1 MRFLHTADLH
11 IGKRVSEFS
20 MLEDQSYILRRILEI
35 ADREKVDAVLIA
47 GDVYDKQIPPAEA
60 VRLFDW
66 FLTRLNGRNL
76 PVFVISG
83 NHDSVERLSF
93 GAQIMEE
100 SGVYLTQSYEGDS
113 MPVRLEDS
121 FCPVNIW
128 MLPFLKP
135 AAVRRFFPDREIL
148 TYQDALEAVIGR
160 MELNREERNV
170 LIAHQFVT
178 GAVAAGSE
186 DLAEVSVGGV
196 EHVSASVFEPF
207 DYVALGHIHR
217 AQSAGAERIRYS
229 GTPLKYSFAE
239 IGHRKSVTIAELKEK
254 GTLEVRLEPLTPL
267 REMREI
273 RGRYE
278 ELVLRENYQGTALED
293 YLHVVL
299 TDEDDIPDVIGRLR
313 SIYPNIMK
321 IDYDNA
327 RTRASQE
334 LIREE
339 TTVEQSPMEL
349 LARFFFRQNQQEMSP
364 EQTEYARTLMEKVQ
378 KEEGVE

>member
-121 FCPVNIW
+121 FGPVNIW

-135 AAVRRFFPDREIL
+135 AAVRRFFPDRE
-148 TYQDALEAVIGR
+148 R
-160 MELNREERNV
+160 
-170 LIAHQFVT
+170 
-178 GAVAAGSE
+178 
-186 DLAEVSVGGV
+186 
-196 EHVSASVFEPF
+196 
-207 DYVALGHIHR
+207 
-217 AQSAGAERIRYS
+217 
-229 GTPLKYSFAE
+229 
-239 IGHRKSVTIAELKEK
+239 
-254 GTLEVRLEPLTPL
+254 
-267 REMREI
+267 
-273 RGRYE
+273 
-278 ELVLRENYQGTALED
+278 
-293 YLHVVL
+293 
-299 TDEDDIPDVIGRLR
+299 
-313 SIYPNIMK
+313 
-321 IDYDNA
+321 
-327 RTRASQE
+327 
-334 LIREE
+334 
-339 TTVEQSPMEL
+339 
-349 LARFFFRQNQQEMSP
+349 
-364 EQTEYARTLMEKVQ
+364 
-378 KEEGVE
+378 